1 MVDIKKIEG
10 FENAGG
16 YFLEFDGEQ
25 VFLPVDEIETHLTK
39 YFKIR
44 EQLKRDKRLRKQ
56 NSTLQDA
63 WDKYQ
68 AILALTR

>member
-1 MVDIKKIEG
+1 MTDITKIEG

-16 YFLEFDGEQ
+16 YCLEFDGSQ
-25 VFLPVDEIETHLTK
+25 VFLPTDEIETHLVK

-44 EQLKRDKRLRKQ
+44 ERLKRDKRLRKH
-56 NSTLQDA
+56 NPALQDA